1 MDRNCY
7 QMGVMSEANDLKLFY
22 PDPVLSV
29 ASDGVVIR
37 IVDENTFV
45 TRLMFNIS
53 LAIVKFFL

>member
-1 MDRNCY
+1 
-7 QMGVMSEANDLKLFY
+7 MGVMSKENDLKLFY
-22 PDPVLSV
+22 PKPSV
-29 ASDGVVIR
+29 VSDGVVIW

>member
-1 MDRNCY
+1 
-7 QMGVMSEANDLKLFY
+7 MSEANDLKLFY
-22 PDPVLSV
+22 PDAVLSV